1 MKSIITLLSL
11 FLFFHLSQAQTK
23 NGRISGSVK
32 DASAKAVEGGTV
44 SLHKSKDS
52 SLVKVALTNK
62 QGDYEF
68 EKIAE
73 GKYFVRVTAVGLND
87 ASSNPFEITSI
98 NNSVQLT
105 EFQLAPAGKSLGE
118 VTVSARRPFIENK
131 IDRTVVN
138 VDAQITNAGN
148 SALETLEKSPGVS
161 VDNDGNISLKGKQG
175 VIILIDGKQTYL
187 SATDLA
193 NYLRNLPANQL
204 DQIEIM
210 TQPPA
215 KFDASGNSGVIN
227 FKTKRSTQKGYNGN
241 LSIGMIQ
248 AVYPKIPTSFNFNY
262 RKNKVNIFAN
272 YSFTFWQGFSE
283 IGIERYIGRT
293 TPKDFLRFFDQHTS
307 MKFQSPT
314 HTLRTGLDFYADKNT
329 TLGFALSTF
338 QSSSLSSAIGTSAL
352 YDAHM
357 DLLSTTYARTR
368 NEGPWKNYAANL
380 NFRKVL
386 NKKGTELSSDVDV
399 IYYDTRTKQQSNN
412 YTYDADGDLSPTNS
426 ALPVNPFLLSGNL
439 PSIIRIYTAKADFSH
454 PLKNNA
460 KFEAGWK
467 SSVVN
472 NDNDAQY
479 SYVNANGDLVNDAN
493 RSNHFLY
500 KENINAVYVN
510 YSKQFKKW
518 GVQTGLRMEQTNS
531 KGDQVTQSKKFDT
544 SYAQLFPTFYL
555 THTPNKNNTFT
566 LSYSRR
572 VERPNYQ
579 DLNPFQYFL
588 DQYTYRQGNPGLRP
602 QFSHN
607 VELAY
612 NFKGQLNVS
621 WNISKTSDIIND
633 ILKQNDSTNVTFQ
646 TKENIASRTNI
657 GLGIN
662 YNKQLKKWWTASVFV
677 NAFNNHFEGV
687 VNNKNLS
694 VDVATFMFNANNQL
708 KFNKG
713 WGAEVSGFYRSKIL
727 ASGIIVGRPMG
738 VISFGVSKQI
748 MKTKGTLRLNIS
760 DPFYIQK
767 FRGYTKFDNIDAR
780 IRSRWDNRRVGMT
793 FSYRFSKGQNVQA
806 RKRNSAS
813 QDEQNRVGSG
823 GQQQ

>member
-1 MKSIITLLSL
+1 MKKLFALLSVCLL
-11 FLFFHLSQAQTK
+11 FHFATAQTK
-23 NGRISGSVK
+23 TGRISGSVK

-44 SLHKSKDS
+44 TLHKSKDS
-52 SLVKVALTNK
+52 SLVKVSLTNK

-68 EKIAE
+68 EKITD
-73 GKYFVRVTAVGLND
+73 GKYFVRVSAVNLSA
-87 ASSNPFEITSI
+87 ASSDVFEISSV
-98 NNSVQLT
+98 NNAIQLT

-118 VTVSARRPFIENK
+118 VTVSARRPFVENK

-161 VDNDGNISLKGKQG
+161 VDNEGNISLKGKQG

-187 SATDLA
+187 SAADLA
-193 NYLRNLPANQL
+193 NYLRNMPANQL

-241 LSIGMIQ
+241 VSIGFIQ
-248 AVYPKIPTSFNFNY
+248 AVYPKVPTSLNFNY
-262 RKNKVNIFAN
+262 RKNKLNIFVN

-283 IGIERYIGRT
+283 IGIQRYIGRT
-293 TPKDFLRFFDQHTS
+293 SPKDFLRYFDQNTS
-307 MKFQSPT
+307 MKFLSPT
-314 HTLRTGLDFYADKNT
+314 HTLRTGFDFYANKT
-329 TLGFALSTF
+329 TTFGMGVSTF
-338 QSSSLSSAIGTSAL
+338 QSRSLSSAIGTSEL
-352 YDAHM
+352 FNGSM

-368 NEGPWKNYAANL
+368 NEGPWKNYGVNM
-380 NFRKVL
+380 NFKKVL
-386 NKKGTELSSDVDV
+386 DSKNTELTSDLDM
-399 IYYDTRTKQQSNN
+399 IYYDTRTMMQSNN
-412 YTYDADGDLSPTNS
+412 YTYDADGDLSPTNT
-426 ALPVNPFLLSGNL
+426 ALPVNPYLISGNL
-439 PSIIRIYTAKADFSH
+439 PSIIRIFTAKADFTH
-454 PLKNNA
+454 PMKNNS

-479 SYVNANGDLVNDAN
+479 KYKDANGNDAVDVG
-493 RSNHFLY
+493 RTNHFLY

-531 KGDQVTQSKKFDT
+531 KGNQVTQDKKFDT
-544 SYAQLFPTFYL
+544 TYAQLFPTFYL
-555 THTPNKNNTFT
+555 SHTPNKNNTVT

-588 DQYTYRQGNPGLRP
+588 DQYTYRQGNPNLRP

-607 VELAY
+607 VEVAY
-612 NFKGQLNVS
+612 NYKGQLNIS
-621 WNISKTSDIIND
+621 WNISKTSHIIND
-633 ILKQNDSTNVTFQ
+633 ILKQNDSTNVTYQ
-646 TKENIASRTNI
+646 TKENIASRMNV
-657 GLGIN
+657 GLSVN

-677 NAFNNHFEGV
+677 NTFNNHFEGI
-687 VNNKNLS
+687 VNNKPLS
-694 VDVATFMFNANNQL
+694 VDVTTFMFNANNQL

-713 WGAEVSGFYRSKIL
+713 WGAEVSGFYRTKIL
-727 ASGIIVGRPMG
+727 ASGIIVARPMG

-748 MKTKGTLRLNIS
+748 LKTKGTLRLNIS

-767 FRGYTKFDNIDAR
+767 FRGYTLFDNIDAR
-780 IRSRWDNRRVGMT
+780 IRSRWDNRRLGLT

-806 RKRNSAS
+806 SRRNNAS
-813 QDEQNRVGSG
+813 QEEQNRVGGG